1 MKKKPLTPEQQAEC
15 LALKNLFLAK
25 KKELKLSQERAG
37 HAIGKEGITGAA
49 VNHYLNGVNPLNAS
63 VASDFARL
71 LQVSVDEFSPR
82 LAAEIRAMA
91 VPLSEAI
98 KNTQLDGFHPADSA
112 ELLGPISVWDDGTPL
127 EDDEV
132 AVPLL
137 KDVEVAAGA
146 GRSADEF
153 KTSKKIRLGKY
164 TLRNQGVQF
173 DQAVCVTVRGNSME
187 PALPDG
193 STVGVNLGNKSI
205 KDGKVYVITH
215 SGELRVKAIYRLP
228 GGGIRL
234 RSYNQ
239 SEHPDEEYTQ
249 EEMADRGISILGKV
263 FWSSVLWD

>member
-1 MKKKPLTPEQQAEC
+1 LGTFSC
-15 LALKNLFLAK
+15 LLKNGILAGMDIYEIRKQNLIRLIGSQRKSACAERWEMSPAHLSQILSDKTK
-25 KKELKLSQERAG
+25 KNLGDDVARRIEALQGLARGWMDLPHEKLSE
-37 HAIGKEGITGAA
+37 
-49 VNHYLNGVNPLNAS
+49 P
-63 VASDFARL
+63 
-71 LQVSVDEFSPR
+71 
-82 LAAEIRAMA
+82 A
-91 VPLSEAI
+91 VPIE
-98 KNTQLDGFHPADSA
+98 A
-112 ELLGPISVWDDGTPL
+112 ELIGPISAWDDETPL

-137 KDVEVAAGA
+137 KDVEVAAGS

-173 DQAVCVTVRGNSME
+173 DMAVCVTVRGNSME

-193 STVGVNLGNKSI
+193 STVGVNLGCKSI

-215 SGELRVKAIYRLP
+215 ASELRVKALYRLP

-234 RSYNQ
+234 RSFNQ
-239 SEHPDEEYTQ
+239 AEYPDEEYSQ
-249 EEMADRGISILGKV
+249 EEMAEKGISVLGRV